1 MFAQQ
6 QRSALAIILI
16 TALFASLSPRPAL
29 AEKDWPAGT
38 KVYVYEEKTT
48 LWSDFGYT
56 YDDCVNPQPGSY
68 QDTACRRRV
77 AWPEGGQ
84 EMEVIKGELRVQG
97 EGYVLVNADG
107 RYGWVPKRNIT
118 VDGVLLTSSVLSPYP
133 GPPPA
138 ACFGEAGKASCP
150 SLKAPTKLRGVGLTH
165 VNLKNG
171 SYLFVRYSASDGS
184 TRFGWV
190 ARESLA
196 RGAPPS
202 SEQDEAGERAS
213 EALPVTEA
221 KPCPPRVSPWDSVT
235 KTLTSAQDAAE
246 GEVHKTGAEFE
257 EFACIHA
264 SSKLYP
270 QEKING
276 QPKVNFS
283 KKKFC
288 AHYNPKGKDKQS
300 FRKSIA
306 RAARAFGLP
315 ESVIGCTLLIE
326 SGLYCNKA
334 EEDEYRCYGQ
344 MGRSA
349 IKDLTR
355 YLKPDD
361 SPYRKMWEA
370 YTKRP
375 MADFNSENIRIQGDV
390 EMNVGAVALYLKWL
404 LTNRLPVT
412 QCGDCSGDPN
422 NPNQKDL
429 YMAVAGYN
437 WSPYGLRKIAGISA
451 EDLPYSKDVPEETR
465 NYMKHMDRCLDPGN
479 YDKFRSRK
487 KAGVYDEREKACQGR
502 CP

>member
-1 MFAQQ
+1 MALFVSLGPS
-6 QRSALAIILI
+6 SALAE
-16 TALFASLSPRPAL
+16 R
-29 AEKDWPAGT
+29 DWPAGT

-56 YDDCVNPQPGSY
+56 YDDCVNPQPGSH

-84 EMEVIKGELRVQG
+84 EMEVIQGQLRVQDQD
-97 EGYVLVNADG
+97 YVLVNAGG
-107 RYGWVPKRNIT
+107 RYGWVPKRNVS
-118 VDGVLLTSSVLSPYP
+118 VDGILLVSGVLSPYP
-133 GPPPA
+133 GPPPE
-138 ACFGEAGKASCP
+138 ACFTTEAGKESCP
-150 SLKAPTKLRGVGLTH
+150 MVKAPSKLLGVGLTH
-165 VNLKNG
+165 VTPKGKG
-171 SYLFVRYSASDGS
+171 SYLFVRYSTSDGS
-184 TRFGWV
+184 DRFGWV

-196 RGAPPS
+196 RGAPPM
-202 SEQDEAGERAS
+202 SEQEEAADQSGEAP
-213 EALPVTEA
+213 PVTQA
-221 KPCPPRVSPWDSVT
+221 KPCPPRVTPWDSVT
-235 KTLTSAQDAAE
+235 KTLTAAQDAVQST
-246 GEVHKTGAEFE
+246 VHKTGEEFE
-257 EFACIHA
+257 EFACIH
-264 SSKLYP
+264 SSRNLYL
-270 QEKING
+270 EAKSKG
-276 QPKVNFS
+276 QPGKPKVNFS

-288 AHYNPKGKDKQS
+288 EHYNPKGKDKPS

-306 RAARAFGLP
+306 KAARAFGLS

-326 SGLYCNKA
+326 SGLHCNKA

-344 MGRSA
+344 MGRLA

-355 YLKPDD
+355 YLKPED
-361 SPYRKMWEA
+361 SPYRKMWDA

-375 MADFNSENIRIQGDV
+375 VEDFNSENIRIQGDV

-437 WSPYGLRKIAGISA
+437 WSPYGLRQIAGISVD
-451 EDLPYSKDVPEETR
+451 DLPYSKDVPEETR